1 MIDKSKLII
10 CLDRLELELRKSGK
24 IDTADFFAKQSVV
37 ISQAMSADELRD
49 VLDQLRGSGAMAQ
62 YANFSYKEDQL
73 FDDCYKETKRLLEL
87 I

>member
-24 IDTADFFAKQSVV
+24 IDTADFFSKQSFV
-37 ISQAMSADELRD
+37 IRHTMSADELRD
-49 VLDQLRGSGAMAQ
+49 ILDQLRASGAIAQ
-62 YANFSYKEDQL
+62 YTNFSYKEDQL
-73 FDDCYKETKRLLEL
+73 FDDCYKEAKRLLKL